1 MKKQLLL
8 TCVLM
13 TGMAFGQGVRYDSNV
28 TTTASNVPAGAS
40 AAIMTVPNAIVT
52 VCAYPA
58 SGSPCTNTVSL
69 FSDMA
74 LTQPLPS
81 NPLTTD
87 AKGRFGFWVAPG
99 VYTYTVQ
106 NQFRVVVGTYNISL
120 NTIGISATPI
130 ASQTITQPAGTSLLV
145 NTTNSYNSST
155 YHVNGGI
162 VADGVNLTNLFQ
174 FTNLFQ
180 NGSASLVGAM
190 QTGSSSTNVEVDGVL
205 GVAVQNGGSSFAVGV
220 RSSSVCQLPRSCWGA
235 NFLSTDVATTGAG
248 STLWGIESDTNVYN
262 TSTIG
267 QGIAITGYFDVQP
280 AANMNALNIFVVP
293 KTGTNNAWNA
303 GIVFTPGDIAGNG
316 PAIFLPPQLNTFSQN
331 SQNITLQSEDSGGG
345 INTAHFFLDPSG
357 ELDFCTFSLFTNC
370 PRVNTTGDFVTPH
383 QLIGQ
388 VATGTPPLIVNSTTP
403 VANLI
408 TANQPIAFV
417 NGSSTISTATKIFS
431 TACTMASGTCT
442 KSIPTGIF
450 SNAPAC
456 TLTPVIGDAAGTTE
470 PTFWF
475 GSITNTSLVM
485 RASSTA
491 FSGNVVAV
499 CFGQ

>member
-40 AAIMTVPNAIVT
+40 APILTVPNAIVT

-58 SGSPCTNTVSL
+58 SGSPCTNTVPI
-69 FSDMA
+69 FSDIA
-74 LTQPLPS
+74 LTQS
-81 NPLTTD
+81 INNPLTTD

-99 VYTYTVQ
+99 IYTYTVQ

-130 ASQTITQPAGTSLLV
+130 ASQTINQPAGTSLLV

-155 YHVNGGI
+155 YHVNGGV
-162 VADGVNLTNLFQ
+162 VADGVNLTNIFQ

-180 NGSASLVGAM
+180 NGSASLAGAM
-190 QTGSSSTNVEVDGVL
+190 QTGSASTNVEVDGVL

-293 KTGTNNAWNA
+293 KTGTNNGWNA

-331 SQNITLQSEDSGGG
+331 SQNITFQSEDSGGG
-345 INTAHFFLDPSG
+345 INTAHFFLDPTG
-357 ELDFCTFSLFTNC
+357 TMRFCTFSLFTGC
-370 PRVNTTGDFVTPH
+370 AGVNALGDLFTPH
-383 QLIGQ
+383 IFQST
-388 VATGTPPLIVNSTTP
+388 VATGTAPIVVASTTP

-408 TANQPIAFV
+408 TANQPIAFA
-417 NGSSTISTATKIFS
+417 GGASTISTGTKIFS
-431 TACTMASGTCT
+431 SACTTASGTCT
-442 KSIPTGIF
+442 VAIPSVIF
-450 SNAPAC
+450 ANSPTC
-456 TLTPVIGDAAGTTE
+456 TLTISSGDAAGTAE
-470 PTFWF
+470 PTVWL
-475 GSITNTSLVM
+475 GSISNTSLVV
-485 RASSTA
+485 RSSSTGVT
-491 FSGNVVAV
+491 SNVGVL
-499 CFGQ
+499 CFGK